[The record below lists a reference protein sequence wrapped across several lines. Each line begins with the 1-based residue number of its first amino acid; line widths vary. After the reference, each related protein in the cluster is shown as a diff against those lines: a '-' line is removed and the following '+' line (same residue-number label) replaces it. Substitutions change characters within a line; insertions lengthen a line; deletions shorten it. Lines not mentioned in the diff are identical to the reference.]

1 MPGPGWKNDSFDTE
15 LLASVFGERFD
26 RLMTVEVRP
35 VTGGFR
41 RDLWCGYMRFAVDST
56 ASRSPL

>member
-1 MPGPGWKNDSFDTE
+1 MTGRGWQNDSFDTE

-35 VTGGFR
+35 VSR
-41 RDLWCGYMRFAVDST
+41 R
-56 ASRSPL
+56 ASAGNRRADV